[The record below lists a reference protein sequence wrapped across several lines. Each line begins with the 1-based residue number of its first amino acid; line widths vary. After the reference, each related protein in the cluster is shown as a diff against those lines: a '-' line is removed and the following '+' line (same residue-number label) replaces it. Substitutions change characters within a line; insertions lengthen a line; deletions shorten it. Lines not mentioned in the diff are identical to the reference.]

1 MNRHHRLRAF
11 PIIWI
16 AIVATTTLLIA
27 GASPGW
33 NTIVMIGIL
42 VATGLL
48 ASRILLVGLQIV
60 PVPPLPTLSSELWT
74 AREREILRLIV
85 CGYTNDEIAAELVV
99 ALSTVKT
106 HINNI
111 YRKLGV
117 SSRAQAVRRALEL
130 NIT

>member
-1 MNRHHRLRAF
+1 MNHHHRLRTL

-16 AIVATTTLLIA
+16 AIVANSTLLLT
-27 GASPGW
+27 GNPSGW
-33 NTIVMIGIL
+33 NHVVLIGIL

-48 ASRILLVGLQIV
+48 ASRILLVGLQV
-60 PVPPLPTLSSELWT
+60 VTMPPLPTLPAELWT
-74 AREREILRLIV
+74 AREREILCLIAR
-85 CGYTNDEIAAELVV
+85 GYTNDEIAAELVV